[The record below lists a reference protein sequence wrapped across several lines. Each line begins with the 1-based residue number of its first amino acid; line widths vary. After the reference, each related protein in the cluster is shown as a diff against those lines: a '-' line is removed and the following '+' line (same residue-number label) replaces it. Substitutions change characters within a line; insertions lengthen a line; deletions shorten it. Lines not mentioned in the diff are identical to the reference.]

1 MITQN
6 DFKILQSI
14 LSETDKTKGTIK
26 TNGTTKKEIM
36 DKTGM
41 SITKVTNT
49 LLNFYNQG
57 LIENGLSVKN
67 AKSYIVT
74 EKGLK
79 ELLELKGMDVK

>member
-14 LSETDKTKGTIK
+14 LDKDDKGKGIIK
-26 TNGTTKKEIM
+26 TNGTTKKEIIQ
-36 DKTGM
+36 KTGM

-49 LLNFYNQG
+49 LTNFQNQG
-57 LIENGLSVKN
+57 LIGHGLMVKN

-74 EKGLK
+74 EKGQK
-79 ELLELKGMDVK
+79 ELLELKGMNVE

>member
-26 TNGTTKKEIM
+26 TNGTTKREIM

>member
-6 DFKILQSI
+6 DFKILQNI
-14 LSETDKTKGTIK
+14 LDENDKTKGNIK

-41 SITKVTNT
+41 STTKVTNT

-57 LIENGLSVKN
+57 LIDNGLSVKN

-74 EKGLK
+74 EKGMK
-79 ELLELKGMDVK
+79 ELLELKGMFKK

>member
-6 DFKILQSI
+6 DFKILQNI
-14 LSETDKTKGTIK
+14 LSEDDKTKGAIK

-74 EKGLK
+74 EKGMK
-79 ELLELKGMDVK
+79 ELLELKGMC

>member
-6 DFKILQSI
+6 DFKILQNI
-14 LSETDKTKGTIK
+14 LSENDKTKGTIK

-36 DKTGM
+36 EKTGM
-41 SITKVTNT
+41 STTKVTNT

-79 ELLELKGMDVK
+79 ELLELKGMGIK

>member
-14 LSETDKTKGTIK
+14 LDEKDKTKGVIK
-26 TNGTTKKEIM
+26 TNGTTKREIM
-36 DKTGM
+36 ECTGM

-57 LIENGLSVKN
+57 LIESGLSVKN

-74 EKGLK
+74 EKGMI
-79 ELLELKGMDVK
+79 ELMNLKGMNV